1 MKAFYL
7 AWPIL
12 QMPPAELGESDSVGY
27 NPCFANTTWNNR
39 FAKHG
44 LQGVCGCAR
53 LTGGRAVGGSP
64 AEVKGELRQ
73 FRQNEEIVLQVI
85 CKKDATEKLEEK
97 IPYGLA
103 VTLEV
108 AEESQISVYEK
119 VRQRLSQQI
128 EAQEEL

>member
-1 MKAFYL
+1 MPGNLPLLIFPE
-7 AWPIL
+7 PI
-12 QMPPAELGESDSVGY
+12 SV
-27 NPCFANTTWNNR
+27 
-39 FAKHG
+39 
-44 LQGVCGCAR
+44 
-53 LTGGRAVGGSP
+53 SP
-64 AEVKGELRQ
+64 HKVLEGKSKLEQ
-73 FRQNEEIVLQVI
+73 FRQNKEIVLQVV

>member
-1 MKAFYL
+1 
-7 AWPIL
+7 
-12 QMPPAELGESDSVGY
+12 
-27 NPCFANTTWNNR
+27 
-39 FAKHG
+39 
-44 LQGVCGCAR
+44 
-53 LTGGRAVGGSP
+53 
-64 AEVKGELRQ
+64 VKGELRQ

-85 CKKDATEKLEEK
+85 CKKDVTEKLEEK

-103 VTLEV
+103 VALEV